1 MTPNN
6 LDEQVIKNI
15 EQYGVEKRFNYLISE
30 VKKQQEIWILTDEHG
45 CVMLNTEE
53 DDCIPVWPNKE
64 FAQSW
69 ATGDWQDCKAEG
81 ITLKRWFSHWIPGLI
96 DDELSIVSFPNHN
109 EEGLILFP
117 DEFEQALKKSKK

>member
-1 MTPNN
+1 MPSQN
-6 LDEQVIKNI
+6 LDEQAIKNI
-15 EQYGVEKRFNYLISE
+15 EQYGVEKRFNYLITE
-30 VKKQQEIWILTDEHG
+30 VTQQQEIWILTDEHG
-45 CVMLNTEE
+45 CVMLNTED

-69 ATGDWQDCKAEG
+69 ANGDWQDCNAEC
-81 ITLKRWFSHWIPGLI
+81 ITLKKWFSHWTPGLI